1 MKKFIIT
8 ESDKENILK
17 LYGLLTE
24 SLKDSLPSINA
35 IKKLEKDYNVKIED
49 SHIEDEREQEGVNHY
64 TDNGGVNSKSEK
76 QLKNLL
82 NDLYSK
88 FPNAPKSTNKNCN
101 SIPGCISGYRGYMT
115 QATVF
120 GGKMKERGQTV
131 SQRQRVSAL
140 PGFSQHHTGKTFDI
154 LSVDNSFWD
163 SNPDIKSWVEKNVGK
178 YGFKISYPSRGAL
191 RDEEPWHIYYIGGE
205 SSEEKI
211 KQEKNEKIEK
221 KVDDYYADD
230 DKDNPKIEEKI
241 EKRYE
246 IVGCSPKREYTESP
260 TFNEVMSDSSVVIR
274 IGHRGLPVEKFQKK
288 LVDLGYSIGNCGVD
302 GLFGP
307 KTKKALEDYQ
317 EENGLTVSS
326 AINQETL
333 KSFGGVSK
341 KEVTKSETKKDDN
354 KKEETEK
361 DENKTSKTS
370 DDQYIIIRPDGYKGN
385 KVHVFFGG
393 SHTNPGYSKNGANMS
408 AMKKYVNVL
417 SPYAN
422 DVIIVIT
429 DHMNTLGN
437 VKSYVGQKFG
447 GKVTSLA
454 GFSQGGKEAWKHA
467 DDGSLNLVGLIDPS
481 TYETGLSFASNTIL
495 YCDPKNW
502 GTSGFYGQTRKRLE
516 WYCSNKEDYG
526 GKVKC
531 FNKGGTHMNFAILKD
546 FYSKYGGRL

>member
-64 TDNGGVNSKSEK
+64 PDNGGVNSKAEK

-163 SNPDIKSWVEKNVGK
+163 SNPEIKKWIESNVSK
-178 YGFKISYPSRGAL
+178 YGFEISYKSAGVL
-191 RDEEPWHIYYIGGE
+191 RDAEPWHIYYIGGE
-205 SSEEKI
+205 VSDEKM
-211 KQEKNEKIEK
+211 KQEKNEKVEK

-230 DKDNPKIEEKI
+230 VRSNPKVEEKI

-246 IVGCSPKREYTESP
+246 IVGCSPKREYSESP
-260 TFNEVMSDSSVVIR
+260 TLNEVMSDSSVVIR
-274 IGHRGLPVEKFQKK
+274 IGHKGEPVQKLQK
-288 LVDLGYSIGNCGVD
+288 RLTELGYSIGNCGVD

-307 KTKKALEDYQ
+307 KTKKALESYQ
-317 EENGLTVSS
+317 EDNGLTVSS
-326 AINQETL
+326 ALNKETL
-333 KSFGGVSK
+333 
-341 KEVTKSETKKDDN
+341 ETLRKPIKVN
-354 KKEETEK
+354 KKE
-361 DENKTSKTS
+361 DENKDEVKNKSNSDKTKKTES
-370 DDQYIIIRPDGYKGN
+370 TTDDQYVIIRPEGYQGN
-385 KVHVFFGG
+385 RVHVLFGG
-393 SHTNPGYSKNGANMS
+393 AHTNSSYSKDGANLS

-422 DVIIVIT
+422 DVIIVVT
-429 DHMNTLGN
+429 HHMNTLGN
-437 VKSYVGQKFG
+437 VKKYVSEKFG
-447 GKVTSLA
+447 GKVSSIA
-454 GFSQGGKEAWKHA
+454 GFSQGGKETWRHA
-467 DDGSLNLVGLIDPS
+467 DDSSLSLVGLIDPS
-481 TYETGLSFASNTIL
+481 TYETGLTFGSNTIL

-516 WYCSNKEDYG
+516 WYCKNKEDYG
-526 GKVKC
+526 GKVVC

-546 FYSKYGGRL
+546 FYSKYGGKL